1 MKLKLKY
8 LVAALGLVASVPSFA
23 TIADPTF
30 GAAQD
35 ELFLVVWELGVAGK
49 TDQSFTL
56 DTGITYANFL
66 ANANSSQTL
75 ADILSTDATF
85 QAFLATSSLPD
96 LQYAVI
102 GGKTALPAPATLLST
117 VHVGDESQVALGTN
131 NQTTGALNQ
140 LGPFL
145 TAVNVTGTHPGGVA
159 VNGESS
165 NPTGSS
171 AYFMDINNPL
181 QYYNNAFGGTWS
193 NSNLIGVSSEFTT
206 LAKVFGGP
214 TKPGKEVVLPG
225 IVNFAQVGT
234 DYVLSYTV
242 AAVPEPTGLGMALAG
257 LGVLG
262 FIGLRRKQG

>member
-1 MKLKLKY
+1 MKFKLKY

-23 TIADPTF
+23 TIADPTTPA
-30 GAAQD
+30 GGG
-35 ELFLVVWELGVAGK
+35 ELFLVVWEQGVVGK

-66 ANANSSQTL
+66 AGASSSQTL
-75 ADILSTDATF
+75 ADILSTDTTF
-85 QAFLATSSLPD
+85 QAFLASSSLSD

-102 GGKTALPAPATLLST
+102 GGTTVLSPVTLLTT
-117 VHVGDESQVALGTN
+117 VHAGDEAQVALGTN
-131 NQTTGALNQ
+131 NQITGALNQ
-140 LGPFL
+140 LPTFL
-145 TAVNVTGTHPGGVA
+145 NAVNTTGTHPGGVA

-171 AYFMDINNPL
+171 AYFMDVNNPL
-181 QYYNNAFGGTWS
+181 QYFNLAFGGTFS

-206 LAKVFGGP
+206 LAKVAGFG
-214 TKPGKEVVLPG
+214 TKPGNEVVLPG
-225 IVNFAQVGT
+225 IVNFAQVGN

-257 LGVLG
+257 LGMLG